1 MLSQEMLRK
10 IRAIEIR
17 TRHIVTA
24 ALAGQYNSAFKGS
37 GMEFEEVREYFPG
50 DDVRSIDWNV
60 TARMQ
65 HPFIKI
71 FREERELTVFLV
83 VDMSASLLFGSG
95 DKLKRDIAAELA
107 AVLALAAIRNQDKVA
122 LLLHTDSVERYIP
135 AGKGPRHV
143 LRVVREILS
152 FQPASTGT
160 DLRPALTF
168 LNRVSRHK
176 AVVFLIGDGIFAD
189 ESLHAASLTARR
201 HDVVSIRLDD
211 PRESEW
217 LPAGLIDWVD
227 PESGERLL
235 IDSSS
240 PFVRRQLRN
249 RHRAWMAENETALRR
264 GGIDPLTLETDKPYE
279 LLLAKF
285 FRQRVAR
292 RGK

>member
-1 MLSQEMLRK
+1 MLTQEMLRK

-24 ALAGQYNSAFKGS
+24 VLAGQYHSAFKGS

-60 TARMQ
+60 TARMR
-65 HPFIKI
+65 HPYIKT

-122 LLLHTDSVERYIP
+122 LLLHTDQVERYIP

-143 LRVVREILS
+143 LRVVRDILT
-152 FQPASTGT
+152 FQPASRGT
-160 DLRPALTF
+160 DLQPALTF

-176 AVVFLIGDGIFAD
+176 AVVFLIGDGIFPAD
-189 ESLHAASLTARR
+189 SLRAATLTARR
-201 HDVVSIRLDD
+201 HDVVSIRLDA

-227 PESGERLL
+227 PETGQRRLV
-235 IDSSS
+235 DSSS
-240 PFVRRQLRN
+240 PLVRRELRN
-249 RHRAWMAENETALRR
+249 RHRAWMAESETALRR
-264 GGIDPLTLETDKPYE
+264 SGIDPLTLETDKPYE